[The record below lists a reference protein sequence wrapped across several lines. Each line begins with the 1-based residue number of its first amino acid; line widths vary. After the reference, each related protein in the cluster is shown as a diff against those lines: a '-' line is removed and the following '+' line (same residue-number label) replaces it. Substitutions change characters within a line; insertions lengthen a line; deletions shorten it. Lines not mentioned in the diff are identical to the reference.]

1 MYGATNKKN
10 DKEHLAQAAENMYQR
25 AYHDLSFH
33 IDQIEDELGK
43 TMAMNSQ
50 RQLSPALADVWRV
63 TSLAEKKFSRASC
76 TRVEHGRY

>member
-1 MYGATNKKN
+1 MIGALAVAVVGTGVWGYQQKN

-63 TSLAEKKFSRASC
+63 TSLAEKK
-76 TRVEHGRY
+76 V